1 MLLPVNLT
9 LTPQRLARGRASLRC
24 SSRFLTRILA
34 GSSQCAAAWVGGRE
48 DRRQSIR
55 STESVASGRD
65 GELRRVGIRFYSA

>member
-34 GSSQCAAAWVGGRE
+34 GAKPTPHDAR
-48 DRRQSIR
+48 
-55 STESVASGRD
+55 T
-65 GELRRVGIRFYSA
+65 LRAYLP